1 MNKIYEDLTIVTVL
15 YDSSELVKDLLKNLV
30 NFKVIIV
37 DNGNNEQLL
46 KKLSE
51 FKNINVISQKKNL
64 GYGKAINF
72 AFKEIKSRYFL
83 VLNPD
88 LVISEKSIFCLYN
101 LITKNPNAG
110 IVAPITEPDD
120 DFYGLFPEKNT
131 KKIMD
136 SNEVR
141 CRNLLKNSK
150 IDGEICV
157 DVAKG
162 CALLL
167 NSEHFEEVGK
177 FDERY
182 FLFWEEIDLC
192 RRFRSKK
199 HSVIISPSSLATH
212 KQGQSSKKSIKN
224 FMIKTFYSE
233 YSPLIYFNVQ
243 KLSSFLIY
251 KQIRYLFR
259 SFTYLLILN
268 IKKSFINLIKLYA
281 NIRYFFDLI
290 SSSKR

>member
-15 YDSSELVKDLLKNLV
+15 YDSSELINELLKNLT
-30 NFKVIIV
+30 NFKVIVV
-37 DNGNNEQLL
+37 DNGNNEQIL
-46 KKLSE
+46 KKLSD
-51 FKNINVISQKKNL
+51 FKNVKVITKKKNL
-64 GYGKAINF
+64 GYGRAINF
-72 AFKEIKSRYFL
+72 AFENIKSKYFF

-88 LVISEKSIFCLYN
+88 LVISEKSIYNLYT
-101 LITKNPNAG
+101 LITKNPDAG
-110 IVAPITEPDD
+110 IVAPITEPDE

-131 KKIMD
+131 KKIKGP
-136 SNEVR
+136 NEIK
-141 CRNLLKNSK
+141 CRNLLQNSK

-167 NSEHFEEVGK
+167 NSEYFEKIGK

-199 HSVIISPSSLATH
+199 HSVIVSPNSLAVH
-212 KQGQSSKKSIKN
+212 KQGYSSKKNIKN
-224 FMIKTFYSE
+224 FIIKTFYSE
-233 YSPLIYFNVQ
+233 YSPLIYFNVK

-259 SFTYLLILN
+259 SVTYLLILN
-268 IKKSFINLIKLYA
+268 VKKSFINLIKLYA
-281 NIRYFFDLI
+281 NIKYFFDLR
-290 SSSKR
+290 SS

>member
-15 YDSSELVKDLLKNLV
+15 YDSSKLINDLLKNLT
-30 NFKVIIV
+30 NFKVIVV
-37 DNGNNEQLL
+37 DNGNNERIL
-46 KKLSE
+46 KNLSVFE
-51 FKNINVISQKKNL
+51 NIKVISRKKNL

-72 AFKEIKSRYFL
+72 AFEYVKSKYFF

-88 LVISEKSIFCLYN
+88 LVISEKSIYNLYN
-101 LITKNPNAG
+101 LMTKNPNAG
-110 IVAPITEPDD
+110 IVAPITVPDK

-131 KKIMD
+131 KKKIG
-136 SNEVR
+136 SNEIK
-141 CRNLLKNSK
+141 CQNLLKDSK
-150 IDGEICV
+150 IEGEICV
-157 DVAKG
+157 EVAKG
-162 CALLL
+162 CALFL
-167 NSEHFEEVGK
+167 NSQHFEKVGK

-192 RRFRSKK
+192 RRFRSMKF
-199 HSVIISPSSLATH
+199 SVIVSPSSLANH
-212 KQGQSSKKSIKN
+212 KQGQSSKKNIKN
-224 FMIKTFYSE
+224 FIIKTFYSE

-243 KLSSFLIY
+243 KLSSFIIY

-281 NIRYFFDLI
+281 NIRYFFDLK
-290 SSSKR
+290 SSSKS

>member
-1 MNKIYEDLTIVTVL
+1 MNKIYEDITIVTVL
-15 YDSSELVKDLLKNLV
+15 YDSSKLINDLLKNLI

-37 DNGNNEQLL
+37 DNGNNEQIL
-46 KKLSE
+46 KDLSE
-51 FKNINVISQKKNL
+51 FKNIKVISQKKNL

-72 AFKEIKSRYFL
+72 AFKDIKSKYFF

-88 LVISEKSIFCLYN
+88 LVISEKSIYSLYN
-101 LITKNPNAG
+101 LMTKNPNAG
-110 IVAPITEPDD
+110 IVAPITEPDE
-120 DFYGLFPEKNT
+120 DFYGLFPEKNS
-131 KKIMD
+131 KKITD
-136 SNEVR
+136 PNEIR
-141 CRNLLKNSK
+141 CKNLLKNSK

-157 DVAKG
+157 EVAKG

-167 NSEHFEEVGK
+167 NSEHFEKVGK

-199 HSVIISPSSLATH
+199 HSVIISPSSLAIH
-212 KQGQSSKKSIKN
+212 KQGRSSKKSIKN
-224 FMIKTFYSE
+224 FIIKTFYSE

-243 KLSSFLIY
+243 KLSRFLIY

-259 SFTYLLILN
+259 SLTYLLIFN

-281 NIRYFFDLI
+281 NIRYFIDLR
-290 SSSKR
+290 SSSKS

>member
-15 YDSSELVKDLLKNLV
+15 YDSSELINDLLKNLI

-37 DNGNNEQLL
+37 DNGNNERVL
-46 KKLSE
+46 KKLLH
-51 FKNINVISQKKNL
+51 FKNVKIISKKQNL

-72 AFKEIKSRYFL
+72 AFERIKSKYFF

-88 LVISEKSIFCLYN
+88 LIISEKSIYDLYT
-101 LITKNPNAG
+101 LITKNPDAG
-110 IVAPITEPDD
+110 IVAPITEPDK

-131 KKIMD
+131 EKKFRP
-136 SNEVR
+136 NEIK
-141 CRNLLKNSK
+141 CQNLLKNSN
-150 IDGEICV
+150 IEGEICV

-167 NSEHFEEVGK
+167 NSEYFEKIGK

-192 RRFRSKK
+192 RRFRSMKR
-199 HSVIISPSSLATH
+199 SVIVSPSSLATH

-224 FMIKTFYSE
+224 FIIKTFYSE
-233 YSPLIYFNVQ
+233 YSPLIYFNVK
-243 KLSSFLIY
+243 KLSSFFIY
-251 KQIRYLFR
+251 KQLRYLFR
-259 SFTYLLILN
+259 FIAYLFILN
-268 IKKSFINLIKLYA
+268 VKKSFINLIKLYA
-281 NIRYFFDLI
+281 NIKYFFDLK
-290 SSSKR
+290 SSLKR

>member
-15 YDSSELVKDLLKNLV
+15 YDSSELINVLLKNLI

-37 DNGNNEQLL
+37 DNGNNERVL
-46 KKLSE
+46 KKLLH
-51 FKNINVISQKKNL
+51 FKNVKIISKKQNL

-72 AFKEIKSRYFL
+72 AFEKIKSKYFF

-88 LVISEKSIFCLYN
+88 LIISEKSIYDLYT
-101 LITKNPNAG
+101 LITKNPDAG
-110 IVAPITEPDD
+110 IVAPITEPDK

-131 KKIMD
+131 KKKLGP
-136 SNEVR
+136 NEIE
-141 CRNLLKNSK
+141 CQNLLKDSK
-150 IDGEICV
+150 IEGEICV
-157 DVAKG
+157 EVAKG

-167 NSEHFEEVGK
+167 NSEYFEKIGK

-199 HSVIISPSSLATH
+199 HSVIISPSSLAVH

-224 FMIKTFYSE
+224 FILKTFYSE
-233 YSPLIYFNVQ
+233 YSPLIYFNVK
-243 KLSSFLIY
+243 KLSSFSIY

-259 SFTYLLILN
+259 SVTYLLILN
-268 IKKSFINLIKLYA
+268 VKKSFINLIKLYA
-281 NIRYFFDLI
+281 NIKYFFDLK
-290 SSSKR
+290 SSLKR

>member
-15 YDSSELVKDLLKNLV
+15 YDSSELINDLLKNVV

-37 DNGNNEQLL
+37 DNGNNEQIL
-46 KKLSE
+46 KNLSN
-51 FKNINVISQKKNL
+51 FKNIKVISRKENL

-72 AFKEIKSRYFL
+72 AFEHVKSKYFF

-88 LVISEKSIFCLYN
+88 LVISEKSIYDLYT
-101 LITKNPNAG
+101 LITKNPDAG
-110 IVAPITEPDD
+110 IVAPITEPDE

-131 KKIMD
+131 KKKLRP
-136 SNEVR
+136 NEIK
-141 CRNLLKNSK
+141 CQNLLKDSK
-150 IDGEICV
+150 IEGEICV
-157 DVAKG
+157 EVAKG

-167 NSEHFEEVGK
+167 NSEHFKKVGK

-199 HSVIISPSSLATH
+199 LSVIVDPSSLATH
-212 KQGQSSKKSIKN
+212 QQGQSSKKGIKN

-233 YSPLIYFNVQ
+233 YSPLIYFNIQ
-243 KLSSFLIY
+243 KLSVFLIY

-259 SFTYLLILN
+259 SVTYLLILN

-281 NIRYFFDLI
+281 NIRYFFDLK
-290 SSSKR
+290 SSLKK

>member
-1 MNKIYEDLTIVTVL
+1 MNKIYEDITIVTVL
-15 YDSSELVKDLLKNLV
+15 YDSSKLINDLLKNLI

-37 DNGNNEQLL
+37 DNGNNEQIL
-46 KKLSE
+46 KDLSE
-51 FKNINVISQKKNL
+51 FKNIKVISQKKNL

-72 AFKEIKSRYFL
+72 AFKDIKSKYFF

-88 LVISEKSIFCLYN
+88 LVISEKSIYSLYN
-101 LITKNPNAG
+101 LMTKNPNAG
-110 IVAPITEPDD
+110 IVAPITEPDE

-131 KKIMD
+131 KKITGQ
-136 SNEVR
+136 NEIR
-141 CRNLLKNSK
+141 CKNLLKNAK

-157 DVAKG
+157 EVAKG

-167 NSEHFEEVGK
+167 NSEHFEKVGK

-199 HSVIISPSSLATH
+199 HSVIISPSSLAIH

-224 FMIKTFYSE
+224 FIIKTFYSE

-243 KLSSFLIY
+243 KLSKFLIY

-259 SFTYLLILN
+259 SLTYLLIFN

-281 NIRYFFDLI
+281 NIRYFIDLR
-290 SSSKR
+290 SS

>member
-1 MNKIYEDLTIVTVL
+1 MNKIYEDITIVTVL
-15 YDSSELVKDLLKNLV
+15 YDSSELINDLLKNLI

-37 DNGNNEQLL
+37 DNGNNEQIL
-46 KKLSE
+46 KDLSE
-51 FKNINVISQKKNL
+51 FKNIKVISQKKNL
-64 GYGKAINF
+64 GYWKAINF
-72 AFKEIKSRYFL
+72 AFKDVKSKYFF

-88 LVISEKSIFCLYN
+88 LVISEKSIYSLYN

-110 IVAPITEPDD
+110 IVAPITEPDE
-120 DFYGLFPEKNT
+120 DFYGLFPEKNS
-131 KKIMD
+131 KKITD
-136 SNEVR
+136 PNEIR
-141 CRNLLKNSK
+141 CKNLLKNSK

-157 DVAKG
+157 EVAKG

-167 NSEHFEEVGK
+167 NSEHFEKVGK

-199 HSVIISPSSLATH
+199 HSVIISPSSLAIH

-224 FMIKTFYSE
+224 FIIKTFYSE

-243 KLSSFLIY
+243 KLSKFLIY

-259 SFTYLLILN
+259 SLTYLLIFN

-281 NIRYFFDLI
+281 NIRYFIDLR
-290 SSSKR
+290 SS